1 MLERVCVCV
10 CVCELTGGLGAAED
24 ESRDVDESTS

>member
-1 MLERVCVCV
+1 V

-24 ESRDVDESTS
+24 ESRDVDESTSRRAVAGR